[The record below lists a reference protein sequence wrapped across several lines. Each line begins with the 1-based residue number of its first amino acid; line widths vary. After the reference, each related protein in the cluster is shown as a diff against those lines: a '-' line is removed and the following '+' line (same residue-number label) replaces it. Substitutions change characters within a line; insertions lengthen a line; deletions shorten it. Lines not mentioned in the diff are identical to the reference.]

1 MGLGDISA
9 ATVNRSHPMDAL
21 YIAAG
26 VGLFALF
33 GLYAVFL
40 RRI

>member
-1 MGLGDISA
+1 MGLGDTQTA
-9 ATVNRSHPMDAL
+9 PANRSHPMDAL
-21 YIAAG
+21 YLAAG

-33 GLYAVFL
+33 GLYALFL